1 MFKLA
6 AVTAM
11 TAVAAL
17 AMTGTASAQAKK
29 PAGTNAV
36 TYDITIQTEATYTGT
51 MDIAVAKGVATGNMK
66 ITSPGEINGKVAGT
80 SKGGELKLD
89 FPYTMVQ
96 RGCTGQIQMDVKMPP
111 KPGPG
116 KGTVSIVGCGRD
128 AANKLNGTIELKPA
142 APAKK

>member
-6 AVTAM
+6 TVTAM
-11 TAVAAL
+11 TAVALVA
-17 AMTGTASAQAKK
+17 TASAQARK

-51 MDIAVAKGVATGNMK
+51 MEIAVVKGVATGNMK

-96 RGCTGQIQMDVKMPP
+96 RGCTGQIQMDIKMPA